1 MLSRRLLRIKVVKSL
16 YAHLKSETENV
27 ELSVKNLRYSVDKAY
42 QLYYQM
48 LWLIVEVRRYA
59 EQRIELGRKKQ
70 LPTPEELNPN
80 TKFID
85 NAVIAQIEQSACV
98 VDFLKKYSLGWSA
111 YPELIRDLYNDMVAS
126 DYYKEYMSTEAR
138 SYKGD
143 VAVVKS
149 FFMSSAVEDSLLLES
164 VLEEQSIMWNDDLGM
179 ALIMV
184 VRTLED
190 CRAKHDEVPVLPQFK
205 SEEDWEF
212 AKTLFTDAA
221 NNYDSNLATVEKF
234 ITNWDIDRIAF
245 MDLLIMTTALAESK
259 RFAEIPTKVS
269 LDEYIEI
276 AKYYS
281 TPGSNVFIN
290 GVLDKLFASLTA
302 EGIIVKTGKGLK

>member
-27 ELSVKNLRYSVDKAY
+27 DLSVKNLRYSVDKAY

-143 VAVVKS
+143 VAVIKS

-221 NNYDSNLATVEKF
+221 NNYEANLATVEKF

-245 MDLLIMTTALAESK
+245 MDLLIMTTALAEAK
-259 RFAEIPTKVS
+259 RFAEIPSKVS

>member
-1 MLSRRLLRIKVVKSL
+1 MLSRRLLRIKVIKTL
-16 YAHLKSETENV
+16 YAHLKGGAENV
-27 ELSVKNLRYSVDKAY
+27 EVSVKNLRYSVDKTY
-42 QLYYQM
+42 DLYYQM

-85 NAVIAQIEQSACV
+85 NALIAQIEQSACV
-98 VDFLKKYSLGWSA
+98 VDYLKKHSLGWSA
-111 YPELIRDLYNDMVAS
+111 YPELIRDLYNEMIER
-126 DYYKEYMSTEAR
+126 DYYKKYMSSEERT
-138 SYKGD
+138 YKGD

-149 FFMSSAVEDSLLLES
+149 FFMSPALEDSEQLEK

-190 CRAKHDEVPVLPQFK
+190 CRAKHDEIPVLPEFK
-205 SEEDWEF
+205 SEDDWKF
-212 AKTLFTDAA
+212 AKSLFVDAA
-221 NNYDSNLATVEKF
+221 TNYEANLSVVEKF
-234 ITNWDIDRIAF
+234 IANWDVERIAF
-245 MDLLIMTTALAESK
+245 MDLLVMTTALAEVK
-259 RFAEIPTKVS
+259 LFPEIPTKVS

-276 AKYYS
+276 SKYYS

-290 GVLDKLFASLTA
+290 GVLDKLVATLTA
-302 EGIIVKTGKGLK
+302 EGAIVKTGRGLK